1 MFVGWAR
8 SRRWAVCVFWRLG
21 VAGYFAAKV
30 VNGGTR
36 CPQRVDDNTPSAPN
50 LTSSSEKPIH
60 LSLSAARDGGSYNN
74 ENCRRVAFAKSFGV
88 PRTPAT
94 TVATTLASI
103 EGPVL
108 CIIADA

>member
-74 ENCRRVAFAKSFGV
+74 EAFIRLGV
-88 PRTPAT
+88 
-94 TVATTLASI
+94 S
-103 EGPVL
+103 
-108 CIIADA
+108 CIIAARNLLTNRHGCRNPTFRPP